1 MAQIMGA
8 SADLM
13 KNINKCMKVK
23 ELNST
28 MTELQKEMMQVHQI
42 FNF

>member
-8 SADLM
+8 SSDLM
-13 KNINKCMKVK
+13 KNINQCINVK

-28 MTELQKEMMQVHQI
+28 MTELQKEMMQAHKKK
-42 FNF
+42 